1 MKRRH
6 FISNSLK
13 VGSLIGLSSAINPL
27 SLLPSS
33 YDKHITILH
42 TNDVHSH
49 IDPFPS
55 NHRKYAN
62 RGGVSRRYNLIQKLK
77 AKNKNTLLLDAGDA
91 FQGTPYFNFYGGELE
106 YKLMSK
112 MGYHASTI
120 GNHEFDNG
128 IDNITAQLQHADFD
142 MLNANYDL
150 SKTSLNGLVKPHQ
163 IYEVDGISIGVF
175 ALGVELEGLV
185 SKKLY
190 GETQYLNPVEIAQD
204 QVKTLKNEHSCDL
217 IICLSHLGYSYKSDK
232 ICDIKLAEQTQDIDL
247 IIGGH
252 THTFLDKP
260 TEVINKSGEVT
271 LVNQV
276 GWAGLNLGK
285 IDFYFSKDKGQN
297 TNVEKGIKES
307 TLNI

>member
-27 SLLPSS
+27 SLLSS

-55 NHRKYAN
+55 NHRKFPN
-62 RGGVSRRYNLIQKLK
+62 RGGVSRRYSLIEKLK
-77 AKNKNTLLLDAGDA
+77 AENKNTLLLDAGDA

-142 MLNANYDL
+142 LLNANYDL
-150 SKTSLNGLVKPHQ
+150 SKTSLDGLVKPHQ
-163 IYEVDGISIGVF
+163 IYEIDGISIGVF
-175 ALGVELEGLV
+175 ALG
-185 SKKLY
+185 
-190 GETQYLNPVEIAQD
+190 
-204 QVKTLKNEHSCDL
+204 
-217 IICLSHLGYSYKSDK
+217 
-232 ICDIKLAEQTQDIDL
+232 
-247 IIGGH
+247 
-252 THTFLDKP
+252 
-260 TEVINKSGEVT
+260 
-271 LVNQV
+271 
-276 GWAGLNLGK
+276 LNLRVWFQK
-285 IDFYFSKDKGQN
+285 N
-297 TNVEKGIKES
+297 S
-307 TLNI
+307 TAKPNI